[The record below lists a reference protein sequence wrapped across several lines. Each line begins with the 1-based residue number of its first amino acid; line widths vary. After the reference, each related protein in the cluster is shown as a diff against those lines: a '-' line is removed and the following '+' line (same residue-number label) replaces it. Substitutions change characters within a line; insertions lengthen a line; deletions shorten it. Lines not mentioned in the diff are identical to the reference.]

1 MNKLYRYLYVIP
13 GFYKFKKYVFYILI
27 AMLIYIIVM
36 PVITRKKDGM
46 KKRLLFG
53 ILIVMFT
60 GVAFYVNLLINYWVV
75 TYPITNSPNLYG
87 FMPKIKLYKL
97 CDYEYKR
104 GLVEIATYIPIGM
117 ILSAWLKKKKIIK
130 ICGYVLSAS
139 IISELIG
146 NKGKISR
153 FYWPTLFNNYLGAF
167 IGIGFIVVVCY
178 IAKKQIKPGKVLF
191 AQIPLIFTMLLYT
204 YLYTLY
210 YTNIWGNVYPEYYQK
225 TDPGKIN
232 AVCDIEYFS
241 EQSYERQNCFTQGD
255 IEELSDRL
263 FEMVGGKADSK
274 VDIIDNDIYSV
285 YPRLPKGGKFEVR
298 KDFNSNYGFIS
309 KINGDRILFC
319 NLHQIENLENVITCS
334 DENTVCNIL
343 RRIGINIGDDT
354 EKSIVEN
361 EFKYYDITEVGD
373 DIYQDSFI
381 HVKLTNEGEIIYV
394 HVSTYLSWGIL
405 NDSGMFRRFDTYQG
419 EDKIVNVKQAY
430 DKLCNG
436 EFYTAM
442 PVDLEEMDEI
452 NLKVED
458 ISMEPERDSRG
469 CLEYVYC
476 FYIEPITTPDGIEID
491 RVFVPAMKSYYE

>member
-255 IEELSDRL
+255 IAELSDRL
-263 FEMVGGKADSK
+263 FEMVGEKADSRI
-274 VDIIDNDIYSV
+274 DIFENNE
-285 YPRLPKGGKFEVR
+285 LPLISIGAKYEGKKDTNGNYELVKG
-298 KDFNSNYGFIS
+298 
-309 KINGDRILFC
+309 INWDELLFC
-319 NLHQIENLENVITCS
+319 NSVQIKDISNMENFFNDRMEEEAQKLLK
-334 DENTVCNIL
+334 D
-343 RRIGINIGDDT
+343 IGINLGENA
-354 EKSIVEN
+354 EKSVREYEVE
-361 EFKYYDITEVGD
+361 YSDLTEMSDGIFQRSYIAV
-373 DIYQDSFI
+373 SFT
-381 HVKLTNEGEIIYV
+381 KSGEILYLN
-394 HVSTYLSWGIL
+394 VSSFLRWGIL

-452 NLKVED
+452 NLKVKEV
-458 ISMEPERDSRG
+458 SMEPERDSRG

-476 FYIEPITTPDGIEID
+476 FYIEPITTPDGTEID
-491 RVFVPAMKSYYE
+491 RVFVPALKNYY